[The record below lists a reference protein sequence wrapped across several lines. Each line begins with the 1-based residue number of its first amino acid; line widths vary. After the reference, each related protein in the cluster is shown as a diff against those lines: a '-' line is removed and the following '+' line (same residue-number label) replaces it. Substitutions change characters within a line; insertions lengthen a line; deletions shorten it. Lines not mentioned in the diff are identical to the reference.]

1 MTVLNSLNTKRS
13 LFAVFCTVF
22 IDLVGFG
29 LIVPILPILFLNP
42 DNINYLLPANSS
54 TYYSLIIYGLLLGT
68 FPLAQFLATPIL
80 GQLSDHYGRRKI
92 LLISLFGSLIAY
104 SLLATGIVFKSL
116 PLLFFA
122 RILDGITGGNIAVA
136 QAVVGDVSTKETSAK
151 NFGLIGGAFGLG
163 IVLGPFLG
171 GHLSAWGGPITPFIS
186 VALVNLLNI
195 IFVFKFLPETNPRPL
210 DEKIEKINWSKSWSD
225 IWKAFTLKKL
235 RIILLTSFLYQ
246 AGFTFLT
253 TFANPFFID
262 RFGWHEQQI
271 GNFFGYIGIWLVI
284 TQAIIIR
291 WTLKFDQRKLLA
303 FSLLASSIFTA
314 LILLPRQEYILY
326 AVAPF
331 FAIFVGLVNANIT
344 SVVSHMSDSGKQG
357 EGIGVNS
364 SVQALA
370 QALPPILSGFI
381 SFGSVSLPIWISVVV
396 LFFGW
401 LVFIKWFNFDQNY

>member
-1 MTVLNSLNTKRS
+1 MNVLNLLNTKRS

-42 DNINYLLPANSS
+42 EHPNYLLPANSS
-54 TYYSLIIYGLLLGT
+54 TYYSLIIYGLLLGA

-80 GQLSDHYGRRKI
+80 GQLSDQYGRRKI
-92 LLISLFGSLIAY
+92 ILISLFGSFICYLI
-104 SLLATGIVFKSL
+104 LAAGIILKSL

-122 RILDGITGGNIAVA
+122 RILGGITGGNIAVA

-163 IVLGPFLG
+163 LVLGPFLG
-171 GHLSAWGGPITPFIS
+171 GHLSSWGGPIAPFVS
-186 VALVNLLNI
+186 VAVINLLNM
-195 IFVFKFLPETNPRPL
+195 IFVWQFLPETNPKSS
-210 DEKIEKINWSKSWSD
+210 DEKAKKIDWSRSWSD

-235 RIILLTSFLYQ
+235 KVILLTSFLYQ

-253 TFANPFFID
+253 TFANPFFIN

-291 WTLKFDQRKLLA
+291 WTVRFDQRKLLA
-303 FSLLASSIFTA
+303 FSLLASSIFTG
-314 LILLPRQEYILY
+314 LILLPQQESLLY
-326 AVAPF
+326 VVAPF

-344 SVVSHMSDSGKQG
+344 SVVSHISDSGKQG
-357 EGIGVNS
+357 EGIGVNA

-370 QALPPILSGFI
+370 QAVPPILSGFI
-381 SFGSVSLPIWISVVV
+381 SFGSVSLPIWISVIVIFAGWVV
-396 LFFGW
+396 F
-401 LVFIKWFNFDQNY
+401 VKWFKFDQGY